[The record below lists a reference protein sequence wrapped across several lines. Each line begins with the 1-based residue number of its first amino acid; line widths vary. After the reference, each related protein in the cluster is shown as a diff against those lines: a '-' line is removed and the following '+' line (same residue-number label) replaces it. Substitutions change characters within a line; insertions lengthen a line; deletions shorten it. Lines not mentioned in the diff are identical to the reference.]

1 MKKCPYCGEEVL
13 EEAIKCKHCRSG
25 LTEEKVVSSGGNV
38 SILKELQAIM
48 NNKVARTGGKI
59 FLGLFALSTWYISVP
74 IIVPI
79 LIFKKT
85 KLSQKNKI
93 ISALASF
100 VILGTIGGLFL
111 YSANRKPIVTIIE
124 PQNNQAIQANKITVK
139 GTVDPSS
146 AELKIGNQLVSVD
159 DGNFS
164 YDVPLPNENNSIFI
178 TVRNGSSNENVS
190 LVVRRIFTDE
200 EKLAIENKKKD
211 DEANKIA
218 SEEQAKKDKLAQDA
232 KSLADKKAYEATKAG
247 QICKNHSNWTRSDCQ
262 DLADKKIWVGMTYDM
277 LIFQRGKPNSINPSN
292 YGGETRYQYCWYDS
306 TPSCFYDNDNDDIMD
321 AFN

>member
-1 MKKCPYCGEEVL
+1 MKKCPYCGEEIL
-13 EEAIKCKHCRSG
+13 EGAIKCKHCKSG
-25 LTEEKVVSSGGNV
+25 LPEEKVVSRGSV
-38 SILKELQAIM
+38 SILNELRVIM
-48 NNKVARTGGKI
+48 SNKVVRTLGKI

-93 ISALASF
+93 ISALISF
-100 VILGTIGGLFL
+100 VVLGTIGGLFL
-111 YSANRKPIVTIIE
+111 YSANRKPIVTITE
-124 PQNNQAIQANKITVK
+124 PQNNLSIQANKITIK
-139 GTVDPSS
+139 GIVEPSG
-146 AELKIGNQLVSVD
+146 AELKIGNQLVSVN

-178 TVRNGSSNENVS
+178 TVRNGSSAENVS
-190 LVVRRIFTDE
+190 LIVKRIFTDE

-211 DEANKIA
+211 DEAKKTA
-218 SEEQAKKDKLAQDA
+218 LAEQAKKDKLAQDA

-247 QICKNHSNWTRSDCQ
+247 QICKNHPDWTRSDCQ

-292 YGGETRYQYCWYDS
+292 YGGETRYQYCWHS
-306 TPSCFYDNDNDDIMD
+306 NTPSCFYDNNNDDIMD